1 MTRKLNI
8 WNTPLRSPSTEAQDY
23 AEKIHSRRI
32 GRIRPTEN
40 RKPPPKK
47 PPETPEKEENT
58 PNLPLSP
65 VEDLPLQQHDS
76 DPLETSVAP
85 QVEPEPYKR
94 SSVLTRRQRRR
105 NAMSIAVSEEEEE
118 LLRQG
123 ASAEGMTF
131 SGWARKCLFRA
142 MKRKI
147 PDRPDRS

>member
-8 WNTPLRSPSTEAQDY
+8 WNTPLRSPTTEAQDY
-23 AEKIHSRRI
+23 AEKLHSRRT

-40 RKPPPKK
+40 KKSPTENPPEPAKIEENPPKL
-47 PPETPEKEENT
+47 PSSPIETEPMQEQ
-58 PNLPLSP
+58 S
-65 VEDLPLQQHDS
+65 S
-76 DPLETSVAP
+76 DPSDHPAEPVVAP
-85 QVEPEPYKR
+85 YRRP
-94 SSVLTRRQRRR
+94 SVLSRRQRRR

-131 SGWARKCLFRA
+131 SAWARKCLFRA